1 MHAAY
6 SQMAEKS
13 LSEGHNA
20 NMAKCRQLVI
30 LGKGQGVVL
39 IILLFQL
46 RTGDPSAAVPA
57 GLGAGPDSAHRVLP
71 SPLRRCRESRLS
83 PYDPHLTFNAL
94 CCCSRNTQ
102 AQARKGNSP
111 HTLVPQG
118 PSGQSWDASR
128 IGALKFSLATSC
140 VQSHLCLA

>member
-1 MHAAY
+1 
-6 SQMAEKS
+6 MAEKS

-46 RTGDPSAAVPA
+46 GTGDPSAAVPA

-94 CCCSRNTQ
+94 CCCSRNIQ

-111 HTLVPQG
+111 HPG
-118 PSGQSWDASR
+118 PTR
-128 IGALKFSLATSC
+128 PVGAELGC
-140 VQSHLCLA
+140 